1 LGTHGIT
8 YNEKID
14 LKQLT
19 ANSHIIPDPS
29 KWNYKQNTG
38 QMDIKNGILT
48 ITGNPTNYNYG
59 EEWIMAKRGC
69 IENNTLTMRAKVG

>member
-1 LGTHGIT
+1 VGTAISGSSLYVIGGRDTTSGTHGIT
-8 YNEKID
+8 YNEKIG

-19 ANSHIIPDPS
+19 ANPHIIPDPS

-48 ITGNPTNYNYG
+48 ITGDPTTT
-59 EEWIMAKRGC
+59 IMVKSG
-69 IENNTLTMRAKVG
+69 